1 MRVGA
6 ETLHGGWVGMGR
18 CLRTGGKV
26 FCWVRRMVRGLVG
39 PTNTNTTH
47 RPQTFQCEAM
57 RVNAKPLQSGCVGHQ
72 KKKKNGVN
80 NKYVLCAKKKS
91 TTPDEKIIN
100 NNAHQQPTLD
110 FMS

>member
-72 KKKKNGVN
+72 KKKNGVN